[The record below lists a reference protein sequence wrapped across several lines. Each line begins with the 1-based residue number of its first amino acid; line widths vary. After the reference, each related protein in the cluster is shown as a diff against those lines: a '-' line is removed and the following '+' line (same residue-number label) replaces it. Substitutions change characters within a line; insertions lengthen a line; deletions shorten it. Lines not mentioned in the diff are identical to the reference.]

1 MTPLLAIPAIQAQPP
16 VQTSAV
22 VGAPTQISTIKLPVD
37 AVPSTVNVE
46 QVYNNTRGSSTV
58 RQSPVSLGAA
68 SVASGNTALMPMIAG
83 LDFRP
88 SVQFSS
94 PFLAQLFSQTPGNQL
109 QTMAGFFTNDN
120 APRYVA
126 DPAMMALFSQ
136 VKYKPSNASIPLPD
150 SDHVFNTMR
159 QQQQQFMQQLSDQK
173 IQQMQS
179 QVREMPA
186 AQASQGTRQIIIHL
200 PNLGGAPTQ
209 ERGSNAAANT
219 SSPFA
224 AKSFRS
230 LVQPTGV
237 DAYIAS
243 FARNY
248 ANLTEQ
254 PDAVKVAL

>member
-1 MTPLLAIPAIQAQPP
+1 MTPLLAIPAVQAQPP

-22 VGAPTQISTIKLPVD
+22 VGMPTQISTIKLPVD

-46 QVYNNTRGSSTV
+46 QVYNNTRGSGAT
-58 RQSPVSLGAA
+58 RMSPVSMGAA

-94 PFLAQLFSQTPGNQL
+94 PFLAQLFSQTPGSQL
-109 QTMAGFFTNDN
+109 QAMTEFFVNDN
-120 APRYVA
+120 APKYIA

-136 VKYKPSNASIPLPD
+136 VKYKPSNASVPLPGN
-150 SDHVFNTMR
+150 DHVFNTMR

-173 IQQMQS
+173 AQQIQS
-179 QVREMPA
+179 QVREAPI
-186 AQASQGTRQIIIHL
+186 AQSSQGPRQIIIHL

-209 ERGSNAAANT
+209 ERGSSTAT
-219 SSPFA
+219 STGSPFA

-243 FARNY
+243 FARNQ
-248 ANLTEQ
+248 ANLTDQ
-254 PDAVKVAL
+254 PDALKVAL